1 MNQYERSKLMTARLM
16 AIIASE
22 APAVSL
28 DEDVADAMIRKTL
41 GISEALERVEEN
53 RAFFQTLRDNL
64 RCLSASIF
72 EQDPYLRQVK
82 VSEPWEEGRF
92 TLTTASYAP
101 GELFGYDM
109 PMNDGKLVVPRLG
122 YAAKTV
128 RFPAIYEGVTPWMS
142 VCPSEMNTVGKDA
155 KVCAEWL
162 ESRAH
167 HGTGLKVLVLGL
179 GLGYF
184 PFLVQTEVS
193 EASFTIV
200 EESPEIISLFTKH
213 LLPQFP
219 SPEKIRIVRADAIE
233 YLNDV
238 RPGEY
243 DYLYAD
249 IWQDEIDGAEAYL
262 AIQRLEARLPGTHFA
277 YWIEK
282 EIKTALEDL

>member
-1 MNQYERSKLMTARLM
+1 MTTRLM
-16 AIIASE
+16 AILASE
-22 APAVSL
+22 APAFSL
-28 DEDVADAMIRKTL
+28 EEDVADMLIRETL
-41 GISEALERVEEN
+41 GISEAVEKAEEN
-53 RAFFQTLRDNL
+53 REYFQALRYNL
-64 RCLSASIF
+64 RCLPEAVF

-82 VSEPWEEGRF
+82 VSEVCAEGRF
-92 TLTTASYAP
+92 TLTNATYEP
-101 GELFGYDM
+101 GELLAYDM
-109 PMNDGKLVVPRLG
+109 PTNDGNLVVPRLG
-122 YAAKTV
+122 YTTKTV
-128 RFPAIYEGVTPWMS
+128 HFPAIYEGVTPWMS

-155 KVCAEWL
+155 KACAAYL
-162 ESRAH
+162 KSRTQGAPRE
-167 HGTGLKVLVLGL
+167 VLVLGL

-184 PFLVQTEVS
+184 PFLVQSEVS
-193 EASFTIV
+193 ETSFTIV

-238 RPGEY
+238 RPGDY

-262 AIQRLEARLPGTHFA
+262 AIQRHEARLPGTYFA

-282 EIKTALEDL
+282 EIKTALEDM

>member
-1 MNQYERSKLMTARLM
+1 MTTRLM
-16 AIIASE
+16 AILASE
-22 APAVSL
+22 APAFSL
-28 DEDVADAMIRKTL
+28 EEDVADMLIRETL
-41 GISEALERVEEN
+41 GISEAVEKAEEN
-53 RAFFQTLRDNL
+53 REYFQALRYNL
-64 RCLSASIF
+64 RCLPEAVF

-82 VSEPWEEGRF
+82 VSEVCAEGRF
-92 TLTTASYAP
+92 TLTNATYEP
-101 GELFGYDM
+101 GELLAYDM
-109 PMNDGKLVVPRLG
+109 PTNDGNLVVPRLG
-122 YAAKTV
+122 YTTKTV

-155 KVCAEWL
+155 KACAAYL
-162 ESRAH
+162 KSRTQGAPR
-167 HGTGLKVLVLGL
+167 KVLVLGL

-184 PFLVQTEVS
+184 PFLVQSEVS
-193 EASFTIV
+193 ETSFTIV
-200 EESPEIISLFTKH
+200 ETSPEIISLFTKH

-238 RPGEY
+238 RPSEY

-262 AIQRLEARLPGTHFA
+262 AIKRHEARLPGTRFA

-282 EIKTALEDL
+282 EIKTALEDM